1 MCRTA
6 TLIAIS
12 LTLTALAIASG
23 PGLAAAPVSSGEAL
37 LREVDRRLQPESY
50 ESYRKLINIE
60 PDGRRKEYVLYG
72 LKKGHDSVVALFLE
86 PATERG
92 RTTLRLGDNMWLYIP
107 SVGRP
112 IRITSLQSVTGGVF
126 NNADIMGL
134 DYSVE
139 YSVTSE
145 SKDGEHTVLDL
156 KAKTKAVAYDRLK
169 MWVDVKRK
177 QPMTIECYAATGL
190 LIKTLRF
197 SEVKDFGDGVVRPSV
212 VETDSPLQ
220 KGYRS
225 IMVFGSVTPRPL
237 ADEVFTLSFL
247 PKVDTLR

>member
-1 MCRTA
+1 MYRTA
-6 TLIAIS
+6 TLLTIC
-12 LTLTALAIASG
+12 LTLTALAAG
-23 PGLAAAPVSSGEAL
+23 LHPGMAATPVSSGEAL
-37 LREVDRRLQPESY
+37 LREVDQRLQPESY

-60 PDGRRKEYVLYG
+60 PDGRRKEFVFYG
-72 LKKGHDSVVALFLE
+72 LKKGRDSVLMLFLE

-107 SVGRP
+107 SVGKP

-126 NNADIMGL
+126 NNADIMSL

-145 SKDGEHTVLDL
+145 SKDGDHTVLDL
-156 KAKTKAVAYDRLK
+156 KAKTRAVAYDRLK
-169 MWVDVKRK
+169 MWVDVTRK
-177 QPMTIECYAATGL
+177 LPVKIECYAATGL

-197 SEVKDFGDGVVRPSV
+197 SDVKDFGDGVVRPSV

-225 IMVFGSVTPRPL
+225 IMVFASVTPRPL
-237 ADEVFTLSFL
+237 DDEVFTLSFL

>member
-12 LTLTALAIASG
+12 LMLTALAIGSG

-72 LKKGHDSVVALFLE
+72 LKKGHDSVVVLFLE

-190 LIKTLRF
+190 LIKTLRAAF
-197 SEVKDFGDGVVRPSV
+197 GRGDGQPAPEGVSLHHGVRLG
-212 VETDSPLQ
+212 DAAAA
-220 KGYRS
+220 G
-225 IMVFGSVTPRPL
+225 G
-237 ADEVFTLSFL
+237 
-247 PKVDTLR
+247 